1 MLHQQKLLNTFMSL
15 KESKQLVE
23 TFISTKITAN
33 ERKFSSSAQRLAYER
48 GLLTGLIIGLMDNN
62 TYIKNII
69 LDKLIK

>member
-1 MLHQQKLLNTFMSL
+1 MSL
-15 KESKQLVE
+15 PESKQIVE
-23 TFISTKITAN
+23 KFISTKINTN

>member
-1 MLHQQKLLNTFMSL
+1 MSL